1 MKKFLSLA
9 LVCVMMI
16 SAFALTSCEDTY
28 KTVESFVMEQL
39 ENFGIIE
46 RTTITEEEWINAW
59 NSENFTVASSS
70 DELGISVLRAGDKF
84 RIEMFGEIFYIEK
97 VNGKDLIIM
106 KQDGVWYSAESDIIG
121 VAFWDESTL
130 NDVVGLN
137 FVEKFDEFEYD
148 AEKQAYVYSE
158 GQFIA
163 ELKFENGV
171 LVDGI
176 ISSTEDNISSKI
188 EISNVGTTTV
198 DIPEHTPYEGS
209 TIGGTGS
216 TGSY

>member
-1 MKKFLSLA
+1 MKKILSLV

-16 SAFALTSCEDTY
+16 SALILTSCQDTY
-28 KTVESFVMEQL
+28 KNVESFVKEQL
-39 ENFGIIE
+39 ENFGVIT
-46 RTTITEEEWINAW
+46 RTTITEEEWLNTW
-59 NSENFTVASSS
+59 NSENFTVNSSGNG
-70 DELGISVLRAGDKF
+70 LIVNVLRSGDKF
-84 RIEMFGEIFYIEK
+84 KMEMFGEIFYIEK
-97 VNGKDLIIM
+97 VNGKDLMIM
-106 KQDGVWYSAESDIIG
+106 KQDGVWYSAETDIVG
-121 VAFWDESTL
+121 VGFWDESTL

-158 GQFIA
+158 GQFVA

-198 DIPEHTPYEGS
+198 DIPEYTPYEG
-209 TIGGTGS
+209 IIDGAGS
-216 TGSY
+216 TAPN